1 MAIKVEEVID
11 VREKLRGIAARFAN
25 QKLNGAFNKWLE
37 YASNAAEEK
46 AKLRAAVARLLHGSA
61 TRVPPRVG
69 GIHRGAISTGGRVPK
84 GGCEDLHARR
94 RGRVRALARVCR
106 RADAPPRDLPQGDVA
121 NAQLRV
127 KAGAFDG
134 WCVFVE
140 KRRRERETYDRV
152 VQLPK
157 RRLARFGWL
166 NWREAFH
173 QRQQLRRA
181 MRIMRNGVAFRA
193 LRMWRDNVDEALEH
207 RALAT
212 RAFGFL
218 RNRTV
223 AGAFNRWKEFREECV
238 ELREKMLRV
247 AARISQ
253 RVRSPGR
260 LLDGRI
266 WWRRRA
272 RCGRCSSAR
281 RTCFG
286 IGA

>member
-1 MAIKVEEVID
+1 M
-11 VREKLRGIAARFAN
+11 
-25 QKLNGAFNKWLE
+25 E

-61 TRVPPRVG
+61 TRCLRAWAEYTAEQS
-69 GIHRGAISTGGRVPK
+69 RL
-84 GGCEDLHARR
+84 ED
-94 RGRVRALARVCR
+94 VCR
-106 RADAPPRDLPQGDVA
+106 KVAARISSLAAAGAFARWRASLQTSRCTTREICHKVMSRMLS
-121 NAQLRV
+121 RV
-127 KAGAFDG
+127 KAGAFDE

-218 RNRTV
+218 RNRTI

-238 ELREKMLRV
+238 ELREKMLR
-247 AARISQ
+247 
-253 RVRSPGR
+253 
-260 LLDGRI
+260 
-266 WWRRRA
+266 
-272 RCGRCSSAR
+272 
-281 RTCFG
+281 
-286 IGA
+286 